1 VVPTVEANNLGGTRM
16 GLRTSSGKF
25 LPLFDGKMQC
35 ATCHDVHDNTSSR
48 PFLRASTTGSEICL
62 ACHGK

>member
-1 VVPTVEANNLGGTRM
+1 VGN
-16 GLRTSSGKF
+16 F

-35 ATCHDVHDNTSSR
+35 ATCHDVHDNSTYR
-48 PFLRASTTGSEICL
+48 PFLRASTTQSALCL